1 MEVPGLLIVG
11 GTPSSGKSRVILAL
25 IRGSRDAGRTGVVK
39 VDCVTTSDDAWY
51 LSRGVPA
58 MRLLAERFCPDHAW
72 LERLPEVLAWAGREG
87 LDTLAVETAGL
98 CARCAPYLRE
108 ALAVCV
114 LDATCGV
121 RTPAKLGPHLA
132 DADLCVITKG
142 DLVSQAEREVFE
154 AGVRSRNPA
163 APVAW
168 FNGLT
173 GEGAM
178 DLVAAFAGL
187 RREGGPASSH
197 VEDGPAGWTVRTPL
211 PQLYCSYCLGRSE
224 VGISAL

>member
-1 MEVPGLLIVG
+1 MEAPELVIVG
-11 GTPSSGKSRVILAL
+11 GTPSSGKSRVTLAL
-25 IRGSRDAGRTGVVK
+25 IRGSRDSARAGVVK

-51 LSRGVPA
+51 QARGVPA
-58 MRLLAERFCPDHAW
+58 VRLLADRFCPDHAW
-72 LERLPEVLAWAGREG
+72 LEHLPEVVEWARRERLG
-87 LDTLAVETAGL
+87 TLWVETAGL

-121 RTPAKLGPHLA
+121 RTPERLGPHLA

-154 AGVRSRNPA
+154 AGVRSRNPV
-163 APVAW
+163 APVVW

-173 GEGAM
+173 GEGTL
-178 DLVAAFAGL
+178 DLVRARAGL
-187 RREGGPASSH
+187 APGGGPGTWA
-197 VEDGPAGWTVRTPL
+197 PRTPL
-211 PQLYCSYCLGRSE
+211 PQLYCSYCLGRTE
-224 VGISAL
+224 VGIATL